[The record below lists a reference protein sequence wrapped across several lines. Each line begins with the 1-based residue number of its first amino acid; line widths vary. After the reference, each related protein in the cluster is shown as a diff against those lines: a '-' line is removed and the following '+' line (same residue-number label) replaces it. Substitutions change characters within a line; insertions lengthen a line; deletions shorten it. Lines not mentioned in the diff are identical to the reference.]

1 MKKNSKRR
9 RKKALLRL
17 QYVLTGAAVLCVA
30 VIALLLVY
38 SMQDNEI
45 SGPGSDAGSALLVSG
60 ENAFVAAGE
69 DAVSA
74 SDENNLEE
82 NRSAETEKT
91 EKTEKEDAGAQSNE
105 TGLLSPKELAA
116 EPGVSRIR
124 IVLDPGH
131 GGPGITDE
139 QELGAKYRDTFE
151 KYLTL
156 KIAQAAGAELS
167 TYGNVEVLYTR
178 ESDKA
183 LTLKER
189 AAYAKSVGAD
199 YLISLHLNASE
210 EHNFFGSEV
219 FTSAFGSYYAW
230 GKGVGDP
237 VLSRLVGDGFVSKG
251 VKTRLGSKGA
261 DYYGIIRESKALRIP
276 AIIIEHGYMDQDDD
290 WARMNT
296 DEKLAELGK
305 CDAAGI
311 AAFFG
316 LQKGKNLPE
325 LPTTDTP
332 EPVSSPVRPDTT
344 DPINVYYTL
353 TRQDTANARITL
365 HAEDPDSRVMYY
377 DYSTDAGAT
386 WSKLYLWQEG
396 TGDDIPFTIPV
407 TEAEEPNLLIRAY
420 NTYELRT
427 EAVKK

>member
-60 ENAFVAAGE
+60 GNAFVAAGE

-91 EKTEKEDAGAQSNE
+91 EKEDAGAQSNE
-105 TGLLSPKELAA
+105 TGLLSPEELAA
-116 EPGVSRIR
+116 EPGVPRIR

-156 KIAQAAGAELS
+156 KIAQAAGTELS

-178 ESDKA
+178 ETDKA
-183 LTLKER
+183 LTLKQR

-230 GKGVGDP
+230 GKGVGDQ

-332 EPVSSPVRPDTT
+332 EPVSSPVRPDST
-344 DPINVYYTL
+344 DPVNVYYTL
-353 TRQDTANARITL
+353 TRQDTANARIAL

-377 DYSTDAGAT
+377 DYSLDGGDS
-386 WSKLYLWQEG
+386 WSKLYLWPEG
-396 TGDDIPFTIPV
+396 TGDDITFTVPV
-407 TEAEEPNLLIRAY
+407 TEGEKSELLIRAY

>member
-45 SGPGSDAGSALLVSG
+45 SGPGSDAGSALLASG
-60 ENAFVAAGE
+60 GNVFVAAGE
-69 DAVSA
+69 DAASA
-74 SDENNLEE
+74 SDEKELEE
-82 NRSAETEKT
+82 NGSTETEG
-91 EKTEKEDAGAQSNE
+91 TEKEDADAQSNE
-105 TGLLSPKELAA
+105 TGLLSPEELAA
-116 EPGVSRIR
+116 EPGVPRIR

-131 GGPGITDE
+131 GGPGTTDE

-156 KIAQAAGAELS
+156 KIARAAGQELS

-178 ESDKA
+178 ETDKA

-189 AAYAKSVGAD
+189 AAYAKAVDGD
-199 YLISLHLNASE
+199 CLISFHLNASE

-219 FTSAFGSYYAW
+219 FTSAFGTYYAF
-230 GKGVGDP
+230 GKGMGDQ
-237 VLSRLVGDGFVSKG
+237 VLKQLEADGFVSKG
-251 VKTRLGSKGA
+251 VKTRLGRKGS
-261 DYYGIIRESKALRIP
+261 DYYGVIRESKEQGIP
-276 AIIIEHGYMDQDDD
+276 AIIIEHGYMDQDGD
-290 WARMNT
+290 WSRMDT

-325 LPTTDTP
+325 LPAAATT
-332 EPVSSPVRPDTT
+332 EVSCETLR
-344 DPINVYYTL
+344 VYS
-353 TRQDTANARITL
+353 
-365 HAEDPDSRVMYY
+365 AEHISSICDF
-377 DYSTDAGAT
+377 A
-386 WSKLYLWQEG
+386 LYKCHMMLS
-396 TGDDIPFTIPV
+396 V
-407 TEAEEPNLLIRAY
+407 
-420 NTYELRT
+420 
-427 EAVKK
+427 

>member
-1 MKKNSKRR
+1 M
-9 RKKALLRL
+9 
-17 QYVLTGAAVLCVA
+17 VCVA
-30 VIALLLVY
+30 VIALLLVHTLG
-38 SMQDNEI
+38 DDEI

-60 ENAFVAAGE
+60 GNAFVAAGE

-82 NRSAETEKT
+82 NRGAET

-105 TGLLSPKELAA
+105 TGLLSPEELAV
-116 EPGVSRIR
+116 EPGVPRIR

-151 KYLTL
+151 KDLTL

-230 GKGVGDP
+230 GKGVGDQ

-316 LQKGKNLPE
+316 FQKGKNLPE
-325 LPTTDTP
+325 LPATDTP

-344 DPINVYYTL
+344 DPVNVCYTL
-353 TRQDTANARITL
+353 TRQDAANARITL

-396 TGDDIPFTIPV
+396 TGDDILFTIPV

>member
-45 SGPGSDAGSALLVSG
+45 SGPGSDAGSALLASG
-60 ENAFVAAGE
+60 GNVFVAAGE
-69 DAVSA
+69 DAASA
-74 SDENNLEE
+74 SDEKELEE
-82 NRSAETEKT
+82 NGNTETEG
-91 EKTEKEDAGAQSNE
+91 TEKEDDDAQSNE
-105 TGLLSPKELAA
+105 TGLLSPEELAA
-116 EPGVSRIR
+116 EPGVPRIR

-151 KYLTL
+151 KDLTL

-167 TYGNVEVLYTR
+167 AYGNVEVLYTR
-178 ESDKA
+178 ETDKA
-183 LTLKER
+183 LTLKQR

-230 GKGVGDP
+230 GKGVGDQ

-325 LPTTDTP
+325 LPAADTT

-344 DPINVYYTL
+344 DPVNVCYTL
-353 TRQDTANARITL
+353 TRQDTANAQITL

-377 DYSTDAGAT
+377 DYSTDAGGT
-386 WSKLYLWQEG
+386 WSELYLWPEG
-396 TGDDIPFTIPV
+396 TGDDITFMISV
-407 TEAEEPNLLIRAY
+407 TEAEEEKLLIRVY

-427 EAVKK
+427 EAYKSE

>member
-1 MKKNSKRR
+1 MKKSRKKR

-17 QYVLTGAAVLCVA
+17 QHVLTGVAVLCAA
-30 VIALLLVY
+30 VITLLLVY
-38 SMQDNEI
+38 YSIRDNKI
-45 SGPGSDAGSALLVSG
+45 SGPGSDAGSALLASG
-60 ENAFVAAGE
+60 GNAFAAAGE
-69 DAVSA
+69 DAVENA
-74 SDENNLEE
+74 AVAKNENNMEE
-82 NRSAETEKT
+82 NGNTESGSVGETDQQAEI
-91 EKTEKEDAGAQSNE
+91 
-105 TGLLSPKELAA
+105 LSPEELAA
-116 EPGVSRIR
+116 EPDIPRIR

-131 GGPGITDE
+131 GGPGTTDE

-156 KIAQAAGAELS
+156 KIARAAGAELS

-189 AAYAKSVGAD
+189 VAYAKSAGAD

-230 GKGVGDP
+230 GKGVGDQI
-237 VLSRLVGDGFVSKG
+237 LSQLVSDGFVSKG

-261 DYYGIIRESKALRIP
+261 DYYGIIRESKAQGIP

-296 DEKLAELGK
+296 DEKLAELGRR
-305 CDAAGI
+305 DAAGI

-325 LPTTDTP
+325 LPATDTT
-332 EPVSSPVRPDTT
+332 EPASSPVRPDTT
-344 DPINVYYTL
+344 EPVHVYYTL
-353 TRQDTANARITL
+353 TRQDAANARIAL

-377 DYSTDAGAT
+377 DYSIDAAAT
-386 WSKLYLWQEG
+386 WSRLYLWPEG
-396 TGDDIPFTIPV
+396 TGDDITFTIPV